1 MDCLAGSQTGDKVAA
16 AMAACANF
24 DSMATREDEMCYSYN
39 DTMAWLYTTYG
50 YDMCI
55 LDNMGWFNENGTG
68 YNWDQWI
75 EDIANLPEEVAGV
88 TESISHRKKILIR

>member
-1 MDCLAGSQTGDKVAA
+1 MDCLAGSPTGDKVAA

-55 LDNMGWFNENGTG
+55 LGNMGWFNENGTG

-88 TESISHRKKILIR
+88 TESISHRKKI